1 MVAQIGYDEIAS
13 LLAEMD
19 PAKVLAMKASS
30 TLDERVEDLI
40 HKKREEGLTETESI
54 ELEHYLIVN
63 RVVALAKIRARR
75 NLHALLE
82 Q

>member
-19 PAKVLAMKASS
+19 PAKVLAMKASAA
-30 TLDERVEDLI
+30 LDERVEDLI
-40 HKKREEGLTETESI
+40 YKKREEGLTEAENI

-63 RVVALAKIRARR
+63 RIVTLAKIRARR

>member
-19 PAKVLAMKASS
+19 PAKVLAMKAS
-30 TLDERVEDLI
+30 TALDERVEDLI
-40 HKKREEGLTETESI
+40 YKKREEGLTDAENV

-63 RVVALAKIRARR
+63 RIIALAKIRARR
-75 NLHALLE
+75 NLNAILE
-82 Q
+82 K